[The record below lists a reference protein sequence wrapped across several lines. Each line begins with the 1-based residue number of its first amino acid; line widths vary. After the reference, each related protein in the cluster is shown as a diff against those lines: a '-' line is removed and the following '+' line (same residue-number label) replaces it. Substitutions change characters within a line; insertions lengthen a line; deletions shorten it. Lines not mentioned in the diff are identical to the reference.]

1 MEARVLQ
8 LEAAL
13 ADRDEHIRQ
22 VVEAATQ
29 AAVAA
34 AGAPQPANPAA
45 QQAAHQAVQAAHQAT
60 IQEKRY
66 NKAARALAST
76 PKFYGTESWR
86 NFESAYL
93 TWYRINRIQDL
104 DADFQKRSLLTCMR
118 GNAIEMTRPK
128 A

>member
-45 QQAAHQAVQAAHQAT
+45 QQSAHQAT
-60 IQEKRY
+60 EATR
-66 NKAARALAST
+66 
-76 PKFYGTESWR
+76 KFGLQVILVFNLR
-86 NFESAYL
+86 
-93 TWYRINRIQDL
+93 
-104 DADFQKRSLLTCMR
+104 R
-118 GNAIEMTRPK
+118 GIK
-128 A
+128 I